1 MRLRVRGTPLTAAGS
16 RSLPRANP
24 NARLWLFDF
33 DNTIA
38 ALEPEVDWAGSR
50 RELEAYLRR
59 EGVGN
64 AIFVEFPK
72 GNLPL
77 YNALHAR
84 LLASGKGAGNAGS
97 SVAVAADD
105 GLARS
110 DPAALIRRASEMI
123 EAHELRGA
131 ERAAALPG
139 AAALLRALT
148 ARSNAAAIVT
158 SNSSRTVKRWLELH
172 GLSALV
178 GTVVGRDSGLALK
191 PAPDMVVRALEL
203 FAAAPAD
210 TVFVGDSEA
219 DLGAASGAEVGFYGV
234 AARDEVRGRLLAA
247 GAGEVFASPAA
258 LAIHLNLPAVGETGA
273 AV

>member
-1 MRLRVRGTPLTAAGS
+1 LSASGL

-59 EGVGN
+59 EGVGD

-77 YNALHAR
+77 YSALRAR
-84 LLASGKGAGNAGS
+84 LLGRDECADGAASHNAL
-97 SVAVAADD
+97 AAD

-110 DPAALIRRASEMI
+110 DPAALLRYASERI
-123 EAHELRGA
+123 EAYELRGV
-131 ERAAALPG
+131 ERAPELPG
-139 AAALLRALT
+139 APALLRDLT
-148 ARSNAAAIVT
+148 ARGNAAAIVT
-158 SNSSRTVKRWLELH
+158 SNSSRTVRRWLELH
-172 GLSALV
+172 RLKALV
-178 GTVVGRDSGLALK
+178 TTIVGRDSGLALK
-191 PAPDMVVRALEL
+191 PAPDMVVRALGR

-210 TVFVGDSEA
+210 AVFVGDSEA
-219 DLGAASGAEVGFYGV
+219 DLGAAIGAGVGFYGV
-234 AARDEVRGRLLAA
+234 AAHNEVRGRLLAA
-247 GAGEVFASPAA
+247 GAREVFASPAA
-258 LAIHLNLPAVGETGA
+258 LAAHLHLPPMGKAGCTG
-273 AV
+273 